1 MDKTIQKIIEQAKKD
16 PFVIAVAFFGSYARG
31 EPHRDLDVC
40 IFLKPAEY
48 TPESLSSQKFKY
60 TPEDEKYDVQVFQ
73 QLPLYIQKRILKEAK
88 IVLCKNED
96 LLYDLYFLTI
106 RNYEHYEPIYEGYL
120 EAVESG

>member
-1 MDKTIQKIIEQAKKD
+1 MDKTIRKITQQAQKDQA
-16 PFVIAVAFFGSYARG
+16 VIAIAFFGSYARG
-31 EPHRDLDVC
+31 EPHRDIDVC

-48 TPESLSSQKFKY
+48 TPEFLSSQKFKY

-88 IVLCKNED
+88 MVHCKNED
-96 LLYDLYFLTI
+96 LLYDLYFLTL
-106 RNYEHYEPIYEGYL
+106 RDFGHYEHIYESYL

>member
-1 MDKTIQKIIEQAKKD
+1 MDQIVHKIVEQAKKD
-16 PFVIAVAFFGSYARG
+16 QFVIAIAFFGSYARG
-31 EPHRDLDVC
+31 EPHRDIDIC
-40 IFLKPAEY
+40 IFLKPEEY
-48 TPESLSSQKFKY
+48 SPEFLSRKRFEYIQ
-60 TPEDEKYDVQVFQ
+60 EEEKYDVHVFQ

-88 IVLCKNED
+88 MVLCKNED